1 MTTYTMQLHPTPFE
15 QIKCGL
21 KTIELRLYDEKRRQV
36 KVEDK
41 IVFTNTL
48 TGETLN
54 TTVVALHRFDTFEAL
69 YQSLPLLQCGYT
81 KENIEQASPGDMAQY
96 YSDEDSRRY
105 GVVGIELC
113 LC

>member
-1 MTTYTMQLHPTPFE
+1 MKLQAAPFE
-15 QIKCGL
+15 QIKCGR

-69 YQSLPLLQCGYT
+69 YKTLPLLQCGYT
-81 KENIEQASPGDMAQY
+81 KENLEQASPADMAQY